1 MTRLALLRR
10 VLTGVLSLIL
20 AAAALVTLGPGAETA
35 GTIRA
40 FLESRKKVLV
50 QETPDFDPR

>member
-1 MTRLALLRR
+1 VTRLALLRKLLT
-10 VLTGVLSLIL
+10 VLLSLVL
-20 AAAALVTLGPGAETA
+20 AVAGLLTLGRSETGASL
-35 GTIRA
+35 RA